1 MIIHT
6 MRTTLVLNDNLWPE
20 IRALAVK
27 KGETI
32 SRFVSTLLQL
42 GLQSVKKKGKKKLSR
57 LPHFKTG
64 GSYVDVSDREQI
76 YSILDKDRV
85 LY

>member
-1 MIIHT
+1 
-6 MRTTLVLNDNLWPE
+6 MRTTLVLNDSIWPE

-32 SRFVSTLLQL
+32 SGLVSTLLQL
-42 GLQSVKKKGKKKLSR
+42 GLQAVKSKGKKKLSP

-64 GSYVDVSDREQI
+64 GCYVDVSDREQL